1 MKVYNQDKTFVLTE
15 YDLSEGY
22 LQDDKLVSKI
32 IPSQEEVAEQ
42 FHYEYKEYENGGKDR
57 IKIVDKE
64 YRPARPETYEY
75 EEIQI
80 FIPYTEQEKAQIR
93 IEELKSWFENEY
105 SYKEQKYR
113 RLLALDKADDDGIAA
128 EIKLRDLYL
137 EAEEKR
143 KQIQELG
150 G

>member
-1 MKVYNQDKTFVLTE
+1 MKEVIIDGNKYELTDEEFDFLMCEQPKGKELKVVDAKDKYDNPIKKVVAVERVITE
-15 YDLSEGY
+15 
-22 LQDDKLVSKI
+22 
-32 IPSQEEVAEQ
+32 EE
-42 FHYEYKEYENGGKDR
+42 K
-57 IKIVDKE
+57 
-64 YRPARPETYEY
+64 
-75 EEIQI
+75 
-80 FIPYTEQEKAQIR
+80 KAQR
-93 IEELKSWFENEY
+93 IAELKSWFEIEY

-113 RLLALDKADDDGIAA
+113 RLLALDKTDDDGIAA